1 MASAVLQRVASASVT
16 IDTQLV
22 SSIGKGV
29 LVFAAVAPDDTP
41 KEVESMA
48 AKVLKLKMWPDEAGG
63 TWKRSVQDIK
73 GEVLCVSQ
81 FTLLASTK
89 KTKPDFHGA
98 AGGEQARD
106 LYDRFVAKVQELY
119 EPERVKNGVFAAM
132 MQGTDVKASIEKP
145 ANWRKTVNLQNDGPV
160 SVDYQSHDAE
170 VTLEIQTNPPKEQE
184 KGGGEEEVKVQ
195 KKSKFELPQELL
207 D

>member
-1 MASAVLQRVASASVT
+1 MKAILQRVASASVT

-29 LVFAAVAPDDTP
+29 LVFAAVAADDTL
-41 KEVESMA
+41 KDVESMA
-48 AKVLKLKMWPDEAGG
+48 AKVLKMKMWPDEAGG

-89 KTKPDFHGA
+89 KGSKPDFHGA
-98 AGGEQARD
+98 AGGEKARE
-106 LYDRFVAKVQELY
+106 LYDQFVSKVQKLY
-119 EPERVKNGVFAAM
+119 EGDKVKNGVFQAM
-132 MQGTDVKASIEKP
+132 MQG
-145 ANWRKTVNLQNDGPV
+145 WMLVNLQNDGPV

-170 VTLEIQTNPPKEQE
+170 VTLEIQTNPAKPPE
-184 KGGGEEEVKVQ
+184 KSNVGAETKAEN
-195 KKSKFELPQELL
+195 KSDYQLPPELL
-207 D
+207 E